1 MRTLDDEI
9 ARFHERARL
18 RASIEA
24 AVEPHE
30 RSKLQHQLHDLE
42 QGLALRLESLRINSS
57 L

>member
-1 MRTLDDEI
+1 MRTLDEEI
-9 ARFHERARL
+9 AWFHERARL

-24 AVEPHE
+24 AVEPDE

-57 L
+57 P